1 MPQTETDLGSLVQKK
16 GSLETELRRETAR
29 RLLALI
35 AAPGSRISP
44 LLAADFL
51 EVSAREVYRWR
62 DSVAGLWI
70 PKLAHCSSINN
81 FVDLALELRE
91 AWPKAIEKWKA
102 AKFSDL
108 PGPLLSSFVRPS
120 TPGHPQMLGIME
132 DPELTDAERA
142 EALTIRSL
150 RNLRDDLKARSKKSA
165 ESTEDENVKTS

>member
-1 MPQTETDLGSLVQKK
+1 MPQTETDLRSLVQKK

-44 LLAADFL
+44 NLAADFL
-51 EVSAREVYRWR
+51 EVSGREVYRWK
-62 DSVAGLWI
+62 DSGGLWI
-70 PKLAHCSSINN
+70 PKLAHCPSINN

-91 AWPKAIEKWKA
+91 SWPKAIERWKA

-150 RNLRDDLKARSKKSA
+150 RNLRDDLKTRSRKSVKP
-165 ESTEDENVKTS
+165 EEEDHVQTT